1 MTTPMHELAFDAA
14 GSDDLV
20 EVAFN
25 GVKLFPWRGDDLIGR
40 HIIGSRSYEPHV
52 LPRFLDSLSPGAS
65 VLDVGANIG
74 TFSLTAAKAVGAGG
88 AVVSV
93 EPIAKNLRSLR
104 AGVRA
109 NGFDHMTILP
119 VAASG
124 HNHVVSM
131 IRSADSSNGIVDEH
145 IAEETA
151 DSRVEAVRLDEA
163 LAHLKRIDVVKI
175 DIEGHEPIAWP
186 GMRALISRHRP
197 MVFSEMNPLAIRN
210 HSRLDA
216 PAYLD
221 MLFAHTDA
229 IYVLHLGGHVVRCTS
244 TQQIMREWIEV
255 NRRHGSNGEIFVDL
269 MFRAIR

>member
-1 MTTPMHELAFDAA
+1 MTIPMHELAFDAA

-20 EVAFN
+20 EVPFN

-40 HIIGSRSYEPHV
+40 HVIGSRSYEPHV
-52 LPRFLDSLSPGAS
+52 LPRFLDSLSAGAS

-74 TFSLTAAKAVGAGG
+74 TFSLTAAKAVGARGT
-88 AVVSV
+88 VISV
-93 EPIAKNLRSLR
+93 EPIAKNLRSLL
-104 AGVRA
+104 AGARA
-109 NGFDHMTILP
+109 NGFGHMTILP

-124 HNHVVSM
+124 HRHVVSM
-131 IRSADSSNGIVDEH
+131 LRSADSSNGIVDEH

-163 LAHLKRIDVVKI
+163 LAHLTRIDVVKI

-186 GMRALISRHRP
+186 GMCALISRHRP

-216 PAYLD
+216 PVYLD

-229 IYVLHLGGHVVRCTS
+229 IYVLHLGGRIVRCTS
-244 TQQIMREWIEV
+244 TQEIMREWVEV

-269 MFRAIR
+269 MFQAIR